1 MARGKVLDLTAEQRV
16 QRAIHALGAH
26 KFVQYC
32 LDSGKNGGFD
42 PAAPDCGSRW
52 QKGSKTIVSSDC
64 VGFALW
70 AYGVDRYQRG
80 DFPLQG
86 GWMNTTALVTC
97 ANLDPGIQG
106 NPVVKLDQPRPG
118 CLLVYPR
125 NLLRGRRYGHIGMYI
140 GKAWDGVNRVVHCH
154 GPSLS
159 GPAISADL
167 ASKFLR
173 VPGCIAIEVR
183 L

>member
-1 MARGKVLDLTAEQRV
+1 MARGKVLDLTPDQRV
-16 QRAIHALGAH
+16 RNALHAWHSH
-26 KFVQYC
+26 KFIQYC

-42 PAAPDCGSRW
+42 PEAPDCGSRW
-52 QKGSKTIVSSDC
+52 QRGKQTVITADC
-64 VGFALW
+64 IGFALW
-70 AYGVDRYQRG
+70 AYGIDRYQRG

-86 GWMNTTALVTC
+86 GWINTTGLVEAATRGFKEVEV
-97 ANLDPGIQG
+97 LDE
-106 NPVVKLDQPRPG
+106 PRAG

-125 NLLRGRRYGHIGMYI
+125 NLLRGRRYGHIGLYI
-140 GKAWDGVNRVVHCH
+140 GKAWDGMNRVVHCH
-154 GPSLS
+154 GPTLR

-173 VPGCIAIEVR
+173 VKGCIPVEIR